1 MSVSVP
7 VHGPVRGRG
16 ARSNRTARFDPLERE
31 DVDDGWSAEERPAHR
46 IEDSLTPLRTRSI
59 ISKNAS
65 PDIGFTRSINP
76 YVGCSHGCVYCY
88 ARPSHAYMSLSPG
101 VDFETKLFFKPDA
114 PDLVAEAFSRRG
126 YAPERIHLGAN
137 TDPYQPAER
146 TLQITRRLL
155 EVFDRFNHPVS
166 ITTKGALIVR
176 DIDIL
181 GSMARRGLVKTYIS
195 VTTLDRRLARD
206 MEPRAPTPERRLS
219 AVGQLAAAGVPTGV
233 GFAPVIPGL
242 NDHELEPVLE
252 RAAAMGATEAMFT
265 VLRLP
270 REVRDLFD
278 EWLHAERPD
287 RARRVMSLVRQMRG
301 GRDYDADF
309 ASRMTGTGPI
319 ADLIAQRFGLACK
332 RLGLNQERVL
342 LRTDLFRGD
351 ADSLQGD
358 LFAPRL

>member
-1 MSVSVP
+1 M
-7 VHGPVRGRG
+7 
-16 ARSNRTARFDPLERE
+16 
-31 DVDDGWSAEERPAHR
+31 AEERAPSR
-46 IEDSLTPLRTRSI
+46 IEDQLTPLRSRSI

-114 PDLVAEAFSRRG
+114 PELLAAAFSRRG
-126 YAPERIHLGAN
+126 YRPERIHLGAN

-155 EVFDRFNHPVS
+155 EVFDRFNHPLS

-176 DIDIL
+176 DVDIL

-206 MEPRAPTPERRLS
+206 MEPRAPTPERRAS
-219 AVGQLAAAGVPTGV
+219 ALGALAAAGVPTGV
-233 GFAPVIPGL
+233 SFAPVIPGL

-252 RAAAMGATEAMFT
+252 RAAAMGAREAMFT

-270 REVRDLFD
+270 REVRDLFA
-278 EWLHAERPD
+278 EWLDAERPD

-301 GRDYDADF
+301 GQDYDADF
-309 ASRMTGTGPI
+309 TTRMTGAGPI
-319 ADLIAQRFGLACK
+319 ADLLAARFGLACK
-332 RLGLNQERVL
+332 RLGLNRERFVQ
-342 LRTDLFRGD
+342 RTDLFCGS
-351 ADSLQGD
+351 ADSPQGD
-358 LFAPRL
+358 LFEERP